1 MLTMQNTEQNTILL
15 LSNMD
20 YDQSNV
26 ISELIDKS
34 MNIKMI
40 GLNKNFDETTVF
52 LKQWSSIYLVF
63 L

>member
-34 MNIKMI
+34 MKIKMI
-40 GLNKNFDETTVF
+40 GLNKNIDETTVF
-52 LKQWSSIYLVF
+52 LKQWSSIYLGF